1 MMRTKLK
8 LNPGQRGTKK
18 LHREYGEQ
26 LVCVRY
32 RYDDQ
37 RKQRFKTIELIVD
50 TVPWEP
56 KVHAPDPNQVVYLHL
71 DDRDEP
77 VRRQVR
83 QAGGRWN
90 LDRKLWALPYQRVK
104 ELGLER
110 LLVT

>member
-1 MMRTKLK
+1 MRTKLK

-37 RKQRFKTIELIVD
+37 RKQRYKTIELIVD

-56 KVHAPDPNQVVYLHL
+56 KGNGPTPDQVVYLNVDTH
-71 DDRDEP
+71 DEP
-77 VRRQVR
+77 LRRRVS

-104 ELGLER
+104 ELGLEGY
-110 LLVT
+110 LVQ